1 MLWAVTV
8 VACGQQTAPSPALRV
23 YDVGVASLTFSY
35 PDSFVADP
43 KSHQGEAKWW
53 AKWWAKLTAPDGS
66 LAIEAM
72 SLGYCSE
79 RLRIVEGFKSPEDYV
94 LRELCGPRPERKKFE
109 SYDRLI
115 SRSKTAVSVVFL
127 RHDAE
132 WGKCYQLLTFSFADG
147 TYPAVSKTIEAVIET
162 ARPSFDG
169 SRWP

>member
-1 MLWAVTV
+1 MFAMLWIVAV

-23 YDVGVASLTFSY
+23 YDVGLASLTFSY

-53 AKWWAKLTAPDGS
+53 AKLTAPDGS

-72 SLGYCSE
+72 SHGYCSE
-79 RLRIVEGFKSPEDYV
+79 RLGIVEGFKSPEDYV
-94 LRELCGPRPERKKFE
+94 LRELCDPRPERKKFE

-127 RHDAE
+127 RHEAE

-147 TYPAVSKTIEAVIET
+147 TYPAVSKTIDAVIET

-169 SRWP
+169 SRWR